1 LRKACGCPNFH
12 HNKLVIA
19 DESFGTDWQRGE
31 FCGSLVQGVVA
42 PSRRRRLVLRRRLLP
57 LPLLLLIILVGVRDE
72 GALLICPGLRALET
86 LALLRLGTVGQA
98 PHILRLPNQHAAS
111 VYGTVSDLWQT
122 DKVRYCR
129 CWLGCC
135 ALGRR

>member
-1 LRKACGCPNFH
+1 MR
-12 HNKLVIA
+12 
-19 DESFGTDWQRGE
+19 
-31 FCGSLVQGVVA
+31 GVVA

-98 PHILRLPNQHAAS
+98 AHILRLQGRARGISIQYSRSA
-111 VYGTVSDLWQT
+111 VSAFWQRET
-122 DKVRYCR
+122 E
-129 CWLGCC
+129 L
-135 ALGRR
+135 